1 MKRYRVL
8 LVAFQKKKLIFCHHP
23 NKKFGTSC
31 FIRASQNCRHIHL
44 STFKK
49 KQKNK
54 KTILKLTTKFPRALF
69 IDTLWFHKILYFL
82 QSPPLDSVQNFNFW
96 LHIQT
101 NVQPYHFFK
110 ILVRDMEKSI
120 VNGIQLEIPACR
132 NNALLHRQFFT
143 GLLVRFSWA
152 CIGWTSP

>member
-1 MKRYRVL
+1 MLNHSLQHYTILTFEFTHHSFLRYRMQTIIALDYKQL
-8 LVAFQKKKLIFCHHP
+8 LNTNSSCYQFRKKTNILSSSQQKL
-23 NKKFGTSC
+23 GTSC
-31 FIRASQNCRHIHL
+31 FIRALQNCRHIHL

-101 NVQPYHFFK
+101 NVQPYQNYLPIF
-110 ILVRDMEKSI
+110 
-120 VNGIQLEIPACR
+120 
-132 NNALLHRQFFT
+132 
-143 GLLVRFSWA
+143 
-152 CIGWTSP
+152 

>member
-1 MKRYRVL
+1 MTHFKLRLRLSHLQQRRKFSTLPSRNKQLMKRYRVL

-54 KTILKLTTKFPRALF
+54 KRILKLTTKFPRALF

-101 NVQPYHFFK
+101 NVPFF
-110 ILVRDMEKSI
+110 
-120 VNGIQLEIPACR
+120 
-132 NNALLHRQFFT
+132 
-143 GLLVRFSWA
+143 
-152 CIGWTSP
+152 